1 MESGFFALA
10 LLSIFYYVYIAYY
23 TKRFNSTFSKFWI
36 ISGVFYIILGFLVKV
51 SPDFV
56 DQCILI
62 CMGILW
68 MVFFVVEVLVMCAM
82 VSVPQEKADYIIILG
97 TQIRGRTITGS
108 LRRRLDKGIQ
118 YLQDNPET
126 KCIVSGG
133 KGKEEEISEAEA
145 MAEYMK
151 EHGIASVRIK
161 KEEKSTTTC
170 ENLLFSK
177 MFIKNIEKDKI
188 GIVSNN
194 FHIYRALKM
203 ARYMGYQ
210 NVFALPASSD
220 MVLFPNYMVREFF
233 AFFVMFHEL
242 KNIK

>member
-10 LLSIFYYVYIAYY
+10 LLSILYYVCIAYY
-23 TKRFNSTFSKFWI
+23 TKRFNSTFSRFWI
-36 ISGVFYIILGFLVKV
+36 VSGIFYVILGFWVKF
-51 SPDFV
+51 SSDFV
-56 DQCILI
+56 QQCILLCI
-62 CMGILW
+62 GIVWLT
-68 MVFFVVEVLVMCAM
+68 FFVVELLVLCAM

-97 TQIRGRTITGS
+97 AQIRGKTITGS

-118 YLQDNPET
+118 YLQKNPDT

-133 KGKEEEISEAEA
+133 KGKYEEISEAEA
-145 MAEYMK
+145 MAEYMI
-151 EHGIASVRIK
+151 EHEIAPVRIR
-161 KEEKSTTTC
+161 KEAKSTTTC
-170 ENLLFSK
+170 ENLLFSR

-194 FHIYRALKM
+194 FHIYRALHM
-203 ARYMGYQ
+203 AKHIGYK

-220 MVLFPNYMVREFF
+220 IVLFPNYMVREFF
-233 AFFVMFHEL
+233 AFFIMFREL